1 VVDVPA
7 HIVALVTVVPTLGNA
22 FTVMSRVA
30 VAVHPLAP
38 VPVTVYVVVLAGDTL
53 MVVPVNDPGCQLYVD
68 APVPVILVLPP
79 AHMVALVTVVPTLGN
94 AFTVM
99 SRVAVALHPLA
110 PVPVTV

>member
-1 VVDVPA
+1 
-7 HIVALVTVVPTLGNA
+7 
-22 FTVMSRVA
+22 
-30 VAVHPLAP
+30 
-38 VPVTVYVVVLAGDTL
+38 VVVAGDTF

-79 AHMVALVTVVPTLGN
+79 AQMVALVTVVPTLGN

-110 PVPVTV
+110 PVPVTVYVVVLAGDTLMVVPVNDPGCQL